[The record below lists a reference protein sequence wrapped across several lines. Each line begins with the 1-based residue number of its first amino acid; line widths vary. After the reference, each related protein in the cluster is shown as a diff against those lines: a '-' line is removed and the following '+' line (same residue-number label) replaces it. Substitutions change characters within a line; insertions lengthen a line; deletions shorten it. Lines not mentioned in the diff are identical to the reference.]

1 MAVFSQNQKS
11 KCSASKGGLTKK
23 YIADRCY
30 HLQLLIVIVSI
41 VAELRQH
48 LVEAG
53 MTDIRKFI
61 LRYNAS
67 KTNIIA
73 AGAATAAVAIIIST
87 TTSSPTP
94 TQAEQKKKA
103 KAKLEVFLMDRI
115 AKKPYLNYHSVPN
128 AIQAKRNY
136 RRRVEDNNAS
146 IKGSST
152 TPQDTR
158 PKGVPSRLRILA
170 LDVPQFKEEAIED
183 YGVCR
188 LPSEIFST
196 NGPKFIDGIAPPK
209 QMDKR
214 STGYYYSKG
223 ESRKERRAS
232 LKPVDQKSLA
242 KQLYYCY
249 DSRQRVSNNEADQK
263 QQPPAIGIEILES
276 SIMNLN
282 PNNIRRTYTSN
293 SSNKMRKTQ
302 SAYLTKYAEGIAD
315 VDEAETTEY
324 QDNVDETESQ
334 EEEDLNSTEDTD
346 DKLNNPLEN
355 ERTAPWMQY
364 AWLEEMYLRVSG
376 IISIVAFVN
385 FLRTILPS
393 HII

>member
-1 MAVFSQNQKS
+1 
-11 KCSASKGGLTKK
+11 
-23 YIADRCY
+23 
-30 HLQLLIVIVSI
+30 
-41 VAELRQH
+41 
-48 LVEAG
+48 

-61 LRYNAS
+61 LSYNAS
-67 KTNIIA
+67 KTNIIAA

-87 TTSSPTP
+87 TTSPPTP
-94 TQAEQKKKA
+94 TLAEQKKKA

-136 RRRVEDNNAS
+136 RRRMEDNNAS
-146 IKGSST
+146 VKGSST

-183 YGVCR
+183 YGVCQ

-209 QMDKR
+209 QMDKK

-263 QQPPAIGIEILES
+263 QQPPAIGIEILEGS
-276 SIMNLN
+276 VMNLN

-302 SAYLTKYAEGIAD
+302 STYLTKYGEGIAD

-324 QDNVDETESQ
+324 QDNVDEEVETESQ

-346 DKLNNPLEN
+346 DKLNTPLEN

-364 AWLEEMYLRVSG
+364 AWLEEMYLRVS
-376 IISIVAFVN
+376 VNHLYCRFVN
-385 FLRTILPS
+385 SHYPS
-393 HII
+393 FSHHLTCTYIGQWDRSI

>member
-1 MAVFSQNQKS
+1 MA
-11 KCSASKGGLTKK
+11 
-23 YIADRCY
+23 
-30 HLQLLIVIVSI
+30 
-41 VAELRQH
+41 
-48 LVEAG
+48 
-53 MTDIRKFI
+53 DIRKFI

-73 AGAATAAVAIIIST
+73 AAGAATAAVAILIST
-87 TTSSPTP
+87 TTSPPAPTL
-94 TQAEQKKKA
+94 AEQKKKA

-136 RRRVEDNNAS
+136 RRRMEDNNAS

-183 YGVCR
+183 YGVCQ

-209 QMDKR
+209 QMDKK

-263 QQPPAIGIEILES
+263 QQPPAIGMEILEGS
-276 SIMNLN
+276 VMNLN

-302 SAYLTKYAEGIAD
+302 STYLTKYAEGIAD
-315 VDEAETTEY
+315 VDDAETSEY
-324 QDNVDETESQ
+324 QDNADEEVETESQ

-346 DKLNNPLEN
+346 DKLNTPLEN

-364 AWLEEMYLRVSG
+364 AWLEEMYLRVSVNHLYG
-376 IISIVAFVN
+376 RFVN
-385 FLRTILPS
+385 S
-393 HII
+393 HYHSFSHHFTCTYIGQWDRSI